1 MQTASRP
8 SGSRHRDPLRAFYT
22 NDDRLVDFMVQLLK
36 LRKAAD
42 CLEPAAGDG
51 CFVRGILR
59 RNSSVNVEAWELS
72 TEATRALR
80 DAFSELDN
88 VEIKH
93 GNFLTSENEALFAR
107 TYDRVIANPPYGAW
121 QDPTLRSQLKRLF
134 PGLYVKETY
143 GLFLAKS
150 FAQLRQGG
158 RLVFI
163 VPETFLFIH
172 RQQKLREELLR
183 GGTISS
189 IDIIPSSLFPG
200 VSFGYARLSI
210 IVIDRCPPRA
220 EHRLVVRHSSS
231 MDELTQHK
239 GRSFEVAQAS
249 ILHRHSCAFPIEGI
263 DAHTMLVDS
272 AAVRLG
278 DLADC
283 VTGFYSGCDGRFLRA
298 CSPTV
303 KGASR
308 YSALDHALLFDGDHT
323 PLEGIGSRKCF
334 VPILKGGGYRFLKPL
349 TWAVDWSCSAV
360 KHYRSDPKARFQNSR
375 FYFKRGIGLPMVSS
389 TKPNAAIIH
398 AGWLFDQ
405 SIVGIFPKDPVHFWF
420 LLVLLNSPTCFRLL
434 RLLNPS
440 ANNSAKYVRELPV
453 VLPRT
458 EKELSTASRKAEAYV
473 TKLASGASPDP
484 AVEHSLNEFVAELYE
499 VESRPTTST
508 LDPARRHPDG
518 GSLTSLRLE

>member
-22 NDDRLVDFMVQLLK
+22 NDDRLVDFMVQLLRLTK
-36 LRKAAD
+36 DAD
-42 CLEPAAGDG
+42 CLEPSAGDG

-59 RNSSVNVEAWELS
+59 CNASVNVEAWELS
-72 TEATRALR
+72 TETARALH

-88 VEIKH
+88 VEVKH
-93 GNFLTSENEALFAR
+93 GNFLMSENEALFAR

-121 QDPTLRSQLKRLF
+121 QDPALRTQLKRLF

-150 FAQLRQGG
+150 FARLRHGG

-172 RQQKLREELLR
+172 RQQRLREELLR

-210 IVIDRCPPRA
+210 IAIDRYPPRPG
-220 EHRLVVRHSSS
+220 HRLVVRHSSS
-231 MDELTQHK
+231 MDDLTRFS

-249 ILHRHSCAFPIEGI
+249 ILHRHSCAFPVEGI
-263 DAHTMLVDS
+263 DAHTTLVDS
-272 AAVRLG
+272 ATVRLG

-283 VTGFYSGCDGRFLRA
+283 VTGFYSGCDSRFLRV
-298 CSPTV
+298 CSSTV

-308 YSALDHALLFDGDHT
+308 YPALDRALLFDGDHT
-323 PLEGIGSRKCF
+323 PLDGIGSKKHF
-334 VPILKGGGYRFLKPL
+334 VPILKGGGYHFLKPL
-349 TWAVDWSCSAV
+349 TWAVDWSYSAV

-389 TKPNAAIIH
+389 TKANAAIIH
-398 AGWLFDQ
+398 AGSLFDQ
-405 SIVGIFPKDPVHFWF
+405 SIVGVFPRDPAHFWF
-420 LLVLLNSPTCFRLL
+420 LLVFLNSPTCFRLL

-458 EKELSTASRKAEAYV
+458 GKELSTASRKAEAYV
-473 TKLASGASPDP
+473 TRLASGASPDP
-484 AVEHSLNEFVAELYE
+484 AVEHSFNEFVAELYE
-499 VESRPTTST
+499 AESGSTTS
-508 LDPARRHPDG
+508 AFGSSRHHPDD
-518 GSLTSLRLE
+518 TA

>member
-1 MQTASRP
+1 MQDPSRP

-22 NDDRLVDFMVQLLK
+22 NDDRLVDFMVQLLGLK
-36 LRKAAD
+36 KDVD

-59 RNSSVNVEAWELS
+59 CNASVNVEAWELS
-72 TEATRALR
+72 TEATRALH
-80 DAFSELDN
+80 DEFSGFCN
-88 VEIKH
+88 VRIRQ
-93 GNFLTSENEALFAR
+93 GNFLTSENEALFAT

-121 QDPTLRSQLKRLF
+121 QDPSLRRQLKRLF
-134 PGLYVKETY
+134 PGLYVKESY

-150 FAQLRQGG
+150 FARLRHGG

-172 RQQKLREELLR
+172 RQQGLREELLR
-183 GGTISS
+183 CGTISS

-200 VSFGYARLSI
+200 VNFGYARLSI
-210 IVIDRCPPRA
+210 IAIDRNPPRP
-220 EHRLVVRHSSS
+220 EHHLIVRHSAS
-231 MDELTQHK
+231 MDELTRFR
-239 GRSFEVAQAS
+239 GRSFEITQAS

-263 DAHTMLVDS
+263 DAPTTLVDS
-272 AAVRLG
+272 AALRLG

-283 VTGFYSGCDGRFLRA
+283 VTGLYSGCDSRFLRV

-308 YSALDHALLFDGDHT
+308 YPALEHALLFDGDCAP
-323 PLEGIGSRKCF
+323 PLEGIASERCF

-349 TWAVDWSCSAV
+349 TWAIDWSRPAV
-360 KHYRSDPKARFQNSR
+360 KHYKSDTKARFQNSR

-389 TKPNAAIIH
+389 TKANAAIIH
-398 AGWLFDQ
+398 AGSLFDQ
-405 SIVGIFPKDPVHFWF
+405 SIVGVFPRDPAHFWF
-420 LLVLLNSPTCFRLL
+420 LLVLLNSPTFFRLL

-440 ANNSAKYVRELPV
+440 ANNSAKYVREVPV

-458 EKELSTASRKAEAYV
+458 EKQLSTVSTKAERYV
-473 TKLASGASPDP
+473 TGLAAGGVPDP
-484 AVEHSLNEFVAELYE
+484 VVEHSLNEFVAELYE
-499 VESRPTTST
+499 ATTSAF
-508 LDPARRHPDG
+508 DSSQQHPVDG
-518 GSLTSLRLE
+518 RLISLRLGS

>member
-1 MQTASRP
+1 MQDASQP

-36 LRKAAD
+36 LQKDAD

-59 RNSSVNVEAWELS
+59 CNASVNVEAWELS
-72 TEATRALR
+72 TEATRALH
-80 DAFSELDN
+80 DAFSEFDN
-88 VEIKH
+88 VKIKH
-93 GNFLTSENEALFAR
+93 GNFLTSENEALFAA

-121 QDPTLRSQLKRLF
+121 QDLSLRSQLKRLF

-150 FAQLRQGG
+150 FARLRHGG

-172 RQQKLREELLR
+172 RQQGLRKELLR
-183 GGTISS
+183 CGTISS

-200 VSFGYARLSI
+200 VNFGYARLSI
-210 IVIDRCPPRA
+210 IAIDRGSPKP
-220 EHRLVVRHSSS
+220 EHRLLVRHSSS
-231 MDELTQHK
+231 MDELTRFS

-249 ILHRHSCAFPIEGI
+249 ILRRHSCAFPIEGV
-263 DAHTMLVDS
+263 DAPTALVDS
-272 AAVRLG
+272 AALRLG

-283 VTGFYSGCDGRFLRA
+283 VTGFYSGCDSRFLRV
-298 CSPTV
+298 CSPAV

-308 YSALDHALLFDGDHT
+308 YPALDHTLLFDGDRT
-323 PLEGIGSRKCF
+323 PPLDGIGSERCF
-334 VPILKGGGYRFLKPL
+334 VPILKGGGHRFLKPL
-349 TWAVDWSCSAV
+349 TWAIDWSCSAV
-360 KHYRSDPKARFQNSR
+360 KHYKSDPKARFQNSR

-389 TKPNAAIIH
+389 TKANAAIIH
-398 AGWLFDQ
+398 AGSLFDQ
-405 SIVGIFPKDPVHFWF
+405 SIVGVFPRDPAHFWF

-440 ANNSAKYVRELPV
+440 ANNSAKYVREIPI

-458 EKELSTASRKAEAYV
+458 EKQLSTVSTKAAAYV
-473 TKLASGASPDP
+473 TGLASGATPDP
-484 AVEHSLNEFVAELYE
+484 AVECSLNEFVAELYE
-499 VESRPTTST
+499 AEFGATASTFDSSR
-508 LDPARRHPDG
+508 
-518 GSLTSLRLE
+518 